1 MSSLSRIFG
10 LRNASPVASGLY
22 WSGIWLA
29 VGAIILSILLAG
41 SSLKESGMLPWVF
54 GVHGFATLAGGF
66 VSAKKIG
73 AQRLVLRNGQRPAL
87 FRAAAGY
94 QLSGDRRRMVD
105 GRSDFAARY
114 LSLRSR
120 RRDARRKRRLR
131 GKNPL
136 IGESATHMI

>member
-66 VSAKKIG
+66 VSAKKSGRRGWYFGMANGLLYSALLLAISFLATDAG
-73 AQRLVLRNGQRPAL
+73 WSKAVPILLLVTC
-87 FRAAAGY
+87 
-94 QLSGDRRRMVD
+94 LSGAVGGMLGVNA
-105 GRSDFAARY
+105 GSAAKTR
-114 LSLRSR
+114 
-120 RRDARRKRRLR
+120 
-131 GKNPL
+131 
-136 IGESATHMI
+136 

>member
-41 SSLKESGMLPWVF
+41 SSLKESDILPWVF

-66 VSAKKIG
+66 VSAKKSGRRGWYFGMANGLLYSALLLAISFLATDAG
-73 AQRLVLRNGQRPAL
+73 WSTAVPILLLVTC
-87 FRAAAGY
+87 
-94 QLSGDRRRMVD
+94 LSGAVGGMLGVNA
-105 GRSDFAARY
+105 GSAAKTR
-114 LSLRSR
+114 
-120 RRDARRKRRLR
+120 
-131 GKNPL
+131 
-136 IGESATHMI
+136 